1 MEIPQDYFLL
11 ILDCMEDQTHEYK
24 ICIQPII
31 ENKVLNQQRWINV
44 AQKNKALVAMT
55 TINNITQ

>member
-31 ENKVLNQQRWINV
+31 ENKVLNQQR
-44 AQKNKALVAMT
+44 
-55 TINNITQ
+55 